1 MFLKGSSGASSGH
14 PGLRATWPAPW
25 WKALRLKPLG
35 RQDLDSRGKGLGSTT
50 VFGGG
55 CSLMVETF

>member
-1 MFLKGSSGASSGH
+1 MLLSSGH

-25 WKALRLKPLG
+25 WKALRLKALG
-35 RQDLDSRGKGLGSTT
+35 RQDLDSRGKGLDSIT

-55 CSLMVETF
+55 CSLMVEAF